1 MFYIVETQEQ
11 LNRFCYQGY
20 KEAFIEIIPFNDNT
34 HPALNHISLIYI
46 RPLNDTKGYI
56 LCIDH
61 NESLS
66 LPLEEAIR
74 ALGSIQKIYVT
85 DKKSF
90 LYYFVIR
97 HAQQLHTPPSPPYIH
112 PPVFNLYKSHPSPN
126 RLIPIAK
133 HYEKYT
139 HIYNQIKDFTPVS
152 EFKDLTIK
160 CFFYIESQGIYINQ
174 PVFDTHYEKI

>member
-20 KEAFIEIIPFNDNT
+20 KEAFVEIIPFNDNT

-46 RPLNDTKGYI
+46 RPLNDTKGYM

-66 LPLEEAIR
+66 LSLEEAIR

-112 PPVFNLYKSHPSPN
+112 PPVFNLYKQHHHQTN
-126 RLIPIAK
+126 
-133 HYEKYT
+133 H
-139 HIYNQIKDFTPVS
+139 FVS
-152 EFKDLTIK
+152 
-160 CFFYIESQGIYINQ
+160 
-174 PVFDTHYEKI
+174 